1 MKDKMDNKPQLR
13 QIGKGFIVNP
23 MEGMVGRILTQ
34 TFMDQNQQTYVKV
47 NGEIIPLTEQ
57 HDYLS
62 VN

>member
-1 MKDKMDNKPQLR
+1 MKNKNDNLQFR
-13 QIGKGFIVNP
+13 QVGKGFIINQ

-34 TFMDQNQQTYVKV
+34 TFVDQNKQTYVKV

-57 HDYLS
+57 HSYLE